1 MRFSKYHGIKNDFVL
16 IGDPD
21 GEQVLTSELIVAL
34 CDRRAGVGADGV
46 IRIVRGPVAT
56 RLGLAGTEAAGAAF
70 FMDHYNADGSP
81 AEMCGNGIR
90 CLAAFAYDR
99 GLTSSTELDVMTRAG
114 MKRLTLDVDGGRV
127 QLVSVDMGR
136 PVMDVAL
143 IPFEAPGTGPTFVS
157 QPFEAAGRRWTAT
170 AVSMGNP
177 HIVLQ
182 LDPAQ
187 DLAAVELDRIGPAIE
202 WRPEFPHGTNVEFVK
217 VVDDAIHMRVWERGV
232 GETAACGTG
241 ACAALVACFLAGLC
255 PRTTDVH
262 LPGGTLRIAWGDDSG
277 TVTMTGPAAWV
288 FDGDLPDGWPTS
300 PESAAAGVPVEAG
313 AGPR

>member
-16 IGDPD
+16 IGDPEGD
-21 GEQVLTSELIVAL
+21 QLLTSELIVGL
-34 CDRRAGVGADGV
+34 CDRRGGIGADGV
-46 IRIVRGPVAT
+46 IRIVRGPVAA
-56 RLGLAGTEAAGAAF
+56 RLGLAGPEAAGAAF

-99 GLTSSTELDVMTRAG
+99 ALTPSTELDVMTRAG
-114 MKRLTLDVDGGRV
+114 MKRLTLDVDNGCVR
-127 QLVSVDMGR
+127 LVSVDMGR
-136 PVMDVAL
+136 PVLDVAL
-143 IPFEAPGTGPTFVS
+143 IPFESPGAGPTFVA
-157 QPFEAAGRRWTAT
+157 QPFEAADRTWTAT

-182 LDPAQ
+182 LAADE
-187 DLAAVELDRIGPAIE
+187 DLGAVDLDRIGSAIE

-217 VVDDAIHMRVWERGV
+217 VVDDSIHMRVWERGV

-241 ACAALVACFLAGLC
+241 ACAALVACSLAGLC

-262 LPGGTLRIAWGDDSG
+262 LPGGTLRIAWDDDGG
-277 TVTMTGPAAWV
+277 TVTMTGPATWV
-288 FDGDLPDGWPTS
+288 FDGDLPDGWPATA
-300 PESAAAGVPVEAG
+300 ESGVAGVPVEAG

>member
-16 IGDPD
+16 IGDPE
-21 GEQVLTSELIVAL
+21 GEEVLTPELIVAL

-46 IRIVRGPVAT
+46 IRIVRGPVAASM
-56 RLGLAGTEAAGAAF
+56 GLAGAEAGAAAF

-99 GLTSSTELDVMTRAG
+99 GLTSATELDVMTRAG
-114 MKRLTLDVDGGRV
+114 MKRLKLDVDDGRV
-127 QLVSVDMGR
+127 RLVTVDMGR
-136 PVMDVAL
+136 PVLDVAL
-143 IPFEAPGTGPTFVS
+143 IPFEAPGPDPTFVS
-157 QPFEAAGRRWTAT
+157 RPFEAAGRTWTAT

-182 LDPAQ
+182 LDADE
-187 DLAAVELDRIGPAIE
+187 DLVTVELDRIGPAIE
-202 WRPEFPHGTNVEFVK
+202 WQPEFPRGTNVEFVK
-217 VVDDAIHMRVWERGV
+217 VVDGSIHMRVWERGV

-241 ACAALVACFLAGLC
+241 ACAALVACSLAGLC

-262 LPGGTLRIAWGDDSG
+262 LPGGTLRIAWDDDG
-277 TVTMTGPAAWV
+277 GAVTMTGPATWV
-288 FDGDLPDGWPTS
+288 FDGDIPDGWPVG
-300 PESAAAGVPVEAG
+300 ADDVVAGTPVEAG
-313 AGPR
+313 AGRP